1 MDDDGKIILV
11 GPFEAA
17 AATANLPAS
26 AQDLTL
32 YATTFFRGALNEWC
46 IHSIDAD
53 TFASLAARSVDVAAA
68 ALGQGSD
75 G

>member
-1 MDDDGKIILV
+1 MEQLV

-17 AATANLPAS
+17 AATVPLPGS
-26 AQDLTL
+26 PRDLAL

-68 ALGQGSD
+68 ALGEGSN

>member
-1 MDDDGKIILV
+1 
-11 GPFEAA
+11 
-17 AATANLPAS
+17 
-26 AQDLTL
+26 L

-68 ALGQGSD
+68 ALGEGSD